1 MRAHAAPELSEAVM
15 KPKKKAGA
23 LSRSRPAANKKS
35 ARPRA
40 EARKPEMAAAWTP
53 LMEERREGGGPLN
66 GADGRRE
73 VDRAKEDKGNED
85 ESGGPDA

>member
-1 MRAHAAPELSEAVM
+1 M

-23 LSRSRPAANKKS
+23 ALSRKRTAVK
-35 ARPRA
+35 RMPRVKAKEA
-40 EARKPEMAAAWTP
+40 ERVAVAGEWTP
-53 LMEERREGGGPLN
+53 LMEERREGGGPQ
-66 GADGRRE
+66 DGVDSRRE

>member
-1 MRAHAAPELSEAVM
+1 M

-23 LSRSRPAANKKS
+23 LSRQRPATKKMRAP
-35 ARPRA
+35 ARAKAREP
-40 EARKPEMAAAWTP
+40 EAAVVTQDWTP
-53 LMEERREGGGPLN
+53 LMEERRQGDEPQN
-66 GADGRRE
+66 GMDSRRE